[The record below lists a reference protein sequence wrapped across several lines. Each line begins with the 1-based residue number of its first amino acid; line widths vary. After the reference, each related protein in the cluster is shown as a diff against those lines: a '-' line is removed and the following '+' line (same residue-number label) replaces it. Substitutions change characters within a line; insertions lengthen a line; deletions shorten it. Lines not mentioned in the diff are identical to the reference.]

1 MILLKFIP
9 LFITLMII
17 ITLLILRN
25 NLLIILLN
33 LEILVLTL
41 VLTNLILIN
50 IISMTNT
57 TSILIILTLGACEAS
72 LGLACLIK
80 ISRRYGNDK
89 INNKAIILC

>member
-1 MILLKFIP
+1 
-9 LFITLMII
+9 MII